1 MVSNHHLLT
10 FDNIFLLSNDS
21 AILMLRR
28 DLIVAKQLKQIKF
41 YQHNSI
47 VLFPSII
54 ELTLIGRSGLG
65 SQQSTEIRY

>member
-54 ELTLIGRSGLG
+54 ELTQVEAASGLDN
-65 SQQSTEIRY
+65 QQK